1 MLVYLAMIDSPQDKD
16 KFAQIYAEYRD
27 MMLRIA
33 RRFFSN
39 EADAEDAVH
48 QAFLKIIDR
57 MDKIVQIDC
66 HKTRS
71 YIAIVTE
78 HTSIDLLRAQKKHE
92 ALPLDRFAETLAEDA
107 PIEEALS
114 HLIDGLKP
122 IYREVLYLRY
132 KDEMDEKSI
141 AELLGLSYG
150 NVRKIIERA
159 KKALQEKLEGEQ
171 EP

>member
-57 MDKIVQIDC
+57 MDKNVQIDC
-66 HKTRS
+66 HKTKS

-78 HTSIDLLRAQKKHE
+78 HTSIDHTALIEGLGFASSDYIRIVLLLLLMAACCTAAVWICTKKFN
-92 ALPLDRFAETLAEDA
+92 ARN
-107 PIEEALS
+107 
-114 HLIDGLKP
+114 
-122 IYREVLYLRY
+122 
-132 KDEMDEKSI
+132 
-141 AELLGLSYG
+141 LL
-150 NVRKIIERA
+150 ND
-159 KKALQEKLEGEQ
+159 
-171 EP
+171 

>member
-1 MLVYLAMIDSPQDKD
+1 MLVYLAMIDSLQDKD
-16 KFAQIYAEYRD
+16 KFAQIYTEYRD

-71 YIAIVTE
+71 YVE
-78 HTSIDLLRAQKKHE
+78 YRNYFKLLYIPTCWTCIMS
-92 ALPLDRFAETLAEDA
+92 L
-107 PIEEALS
+107 
-114 HLIDGLKP
+114 
-122 IYREVLYLRY
+122 
-132 KDEMDEKSI
+132 
-141 AELLGLSYG
+141 
-150 NVRKIIERA
+150 
-159 KKALQEKLEGEQ
+159 
-171 EP
+171 